1 MTKKNTGELRDLI
14 YEEVLADEQE
24 VIVDIDLH
32 QGVYIPGLLHTC
44 KQTRNEA
51 SKSFYSK
58 SHFRIITPQTS
69 MFLPVKWLH
78 SMLPRHRKQLRQVT
92 IHFRTNRSPSSSAF
106 SSPSCHQRPSHR
118 PIQNIFD
125 HQVLNALRM
134 ESRYLGDK
142 RRVETSTLLEHLAA
156 MTYLRR
162 RTISFEVDGPSS
174 SSSSS
179 SSGSD
184 SSESGFAHYSTHTW
198 VHELL
203 TRLLERPRVFA
214 WGTLL
219 ESYPC
224 CVFLRDRQDRV
235 ALLEHL

>member
-1 MTKKNTGELRDLI
+1 
-14 YEEVLADEQE
+14 
-24 VIVDIDLH
+24 
-32 QGVYIPGLLHTC
+32 
-44 KQTRNEA
+44 
-51 SKSFYSK
+51 
-58 SHFRIITPQTS
+58 
-69 MFLPVKWLH
+69 
-78 SMLPRHRKQLRQVT
+78 
-92 IHFRTNRSPSSSAF
+92 
-106 SSPSCHQRPSHR
+106 
-118 PIQNIFD
+118 
-125 HQVLNALRM
+125 M

-162 RTISFEVDGPSS
+162 RTISFEVDGPP
-174 SSSSS
+174 SSS
-179 SSGSD
+179 SSGSG
-184 SSESGFAHYSTHTW
+184 SESGFAHYSTHTW

-235 ALLEHL
+235 ALLENL

>member
-1 MTKKNTGELRDLI
+1 
-14 YEEVLADEQE
+14 
-24 VIVDIDLH
+24 
-32 QGVYIPGLLHTC
+32 
-44 KQTRNEA
+44 
-51 SKSFYSK
+51 
-58 SHFRIITPQTS
+58 
-69 MFLPVKWLH
+69 
-78 SMLPRHRKQLRQVT
+78 
-92 IHFRTNRSPSSSAF
+92 
-106 SSPSCHQRPSHR
+106 
-118 PIQNIFD
+118 
-125 HQVLNALRM
+125 M

-162 RTISFEVDGPSS
+162 RTISFEVDGPLSS

-179 SSGSD
+179 SYGSD
-184 SSESGFAHYSTHTW
+184 SSESSGFAHYSTHTW

>member
-1 MTKKNTGELRDLI
+1 
-14 YEEVLADEQE
+14 
-24 VIVDIDLH
+24 
-32 QGVYIPGLLHTC
+32 
-44 KQTRNEA
+44 
-51 SKSFYSK
+51 
-58 SHFRIITPQTS
+58 
-69 MFLPVKWLH
+69 
-78 SMLPRHRKQLRQVT
+78 MLPRHRKQLRQVT
-92 IHFRTNRSPSSSAF
+92 IHFRTNRLPSSSSAF

-184 SSESGFAHYSTHTW
+184 SSGSESGFAHYSTHTW

>member
-1 MTKKNTGELRDLI
+1 
-14 YEEVLADEQE
+14 
-24 VIVDIDLH
+24 
-32 QGVYIPGLLHTC
+32 
-44 KQTRNEA
+44 
-51 SKSFYSK
+51 
-58 SHFRIITPQTS
+58 
-69 MFLPVKWLH
+69 
-78 SMLPRHRKQLRQVT
+78 
-92 IHFRTNRSPSSSAF
+92 
-106 SSPSCHQRPSHR
+106 
-118 PIQNIFD
+118 
-125 HQVLNALRM
+125 M

-179 SSGSD
+179 SSGFGSE
-184 SSESGFAHYSTHTW
+184 SESGFAHYSTHTW

>member
-1 MTKKNTGELRDLI
+1 
-14 YEEVLADEQE
+14 
-24 VIVDIDLH
+24 
-32 QGVYIPGLLHTC
+32 
-44 KQTRNEA
+44 
-51 SKSFYSK
+51 
-58 SHFRIITPQTS
+58 
-69 MFLPVKWLH
+69 
-78 SMLPRHRKQLRQVT
+78 
-92 IHFRTNRSPSSSAF
+92 
-106 SSPSCHQRPSHR
+106 
-118 PIQNIFD
+118 
-125 HQVLNALRM
+125 M

-174 SSSSS
+174 SSSF

-184 SSESGFAHYSTHTW
+184 SSESSGFAHYSTHTW